1 MPPDHERPLSDEE
14 LRELAARKLDPP
26 PPPDQSPSE
35 YSETLKALLASK
47 RCKRIVTS
55 GPSQVFMVSSRTQLE
70 DVKRALNLA

>member
-1 MPPDHERPLSDEE
+1 MPPDHERPRSDEE
-14 LRELAARKLDPP
+14 LRELAAWKLDPP
-26 PPPDQSPSE
+26 PPDRSPSE